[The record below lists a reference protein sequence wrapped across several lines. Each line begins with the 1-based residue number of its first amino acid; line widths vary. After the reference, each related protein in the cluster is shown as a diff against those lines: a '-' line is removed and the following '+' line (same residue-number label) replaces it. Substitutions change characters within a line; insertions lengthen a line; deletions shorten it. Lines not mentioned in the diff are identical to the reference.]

1 MFGRL
6 LVVLSVAAAVMTAPA
21 VTRSRMFCRMT
32 GVEVSPETCNDE
44 SAGASRDVTS
54 ERCCEHR
61 VQTPL
66 DPAKFES
73 QSHQEVVATI
83 VTVELQWVDWFDR
96 PAASLRDARPPPRPP
111 LSVTH
116 ILLI

>member
-1 MFGRL
+1 
-6 LVVLSVAAAVMTAPA
+6 
-21 VTRSRMFCRMT
+21 MFCRVT
-32 GVEVSPETCNDE
+32 GVEVPPNACNDE
-44 SAGASRDVTS
+44 SASASREFTS

-66 DPAKFES
+66 DPAKLES
-73 QSHQEVVATI
+73 QSPQEFVATV
-83 VTVELQWVDWFDR
+83 VTVELQWFDWLDR
-96 PAASLRDARPPPRPP
+96 PAASLRDARPPSRPP